1 MRYLLLLITSCLL
14 ISCSDNQTKKK
25 PVEETWKLPTEAAEL
40 YKVVGVKHDD
50 AMLLMSDIEGAR
62 SKLRVEMKMANV
74 DSLRKDSILTLLTAL
89 KKADDGMMNW
99 MHEFKSTELNE
110 DEYKK
115 MSEAEILTYLKE
127 EEAKIEQIHLDMS
140 ASVDN
145 GNAFLEK

>member
-1 MRYLLLLITSCLL
+1 MITSWLL
-14 ISCSDNQTKKK
+14 ISCSNNQTTEK
-25 PVEETWKLPTEAAEL
+25 PTEKTWELPAEAAKL
-40 YKVVGVKHDD
+40 YKVVSVKHDD
-50 AMLLMSDIEGAR
+50 AMKLMSNIEGAR
-62 SKLRVEMKMANV
+62 SKLRMEMKMADV

-89 KKADDGMMNW
+89 KRADDGMMSW
-99 MHEFKSTELNE
+99 MNEFKSTELNE

-115 MSEAEILTYLKE
+115 MSESEILTYLKE